1 MCRNLLKYALP
12 QNCKYLIQKNMKKE
26 NSDQIKMTERTITQL
41 QVLIFL
47 LGQALLLVFIARKRA
62 VQLFLCESGFFFFY
76 QTIANFIYFHNSVNT
91 KLETN
96 ILFHCS
102 AALFCM
108 PGFYGSFDYP
118 VYIFWSLAKS
128 VFFSHENFW
137 F

>member
-1 MCRNLLKYALP
+1 
-12 QNCKYLIQKNMKKE
+12 MKIE

-41 QVLIFL
+41 QVLILL

-62 VQLFLCESGFFFFY
+62 VQLFLCENGFCFCFFY

-118 VYIFWSLAKS
+118 VYIF
-128 VFFSHENFW
+128 
-137 F
+137 